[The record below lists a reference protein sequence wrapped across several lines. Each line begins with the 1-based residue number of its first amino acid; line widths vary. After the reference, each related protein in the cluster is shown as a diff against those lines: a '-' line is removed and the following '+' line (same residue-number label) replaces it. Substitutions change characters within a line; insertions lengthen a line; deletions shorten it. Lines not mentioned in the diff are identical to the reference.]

1 MKKNK
6 KLFAILTLVAFMMTL
21 VPAFAFAGDTATVTA
36 KITEEDN
43 KTATVLV
50 TANAAGEAKLPA
62 EEFTFS
68 LGDNVQKVTVTGEK
82 TSVSATFVVSKTAE
96 EQTIAATDIAAVS
109 ENFAETKAAE
119 ALTIKANPVM
129 VTEAAW
135 AAYLDNTT
143 DAGTFADFKTAQAAS
158 ALTGDDADK
167 AAVVA
172 SCASAGV
179 ANAYFAA
186 DAAYTTLKGD
196 VTTANLDAYKL
207 AYVAVTPSKLAKFTG
222 ISEDTL
228 TKINATSNLDVV
240 ADLVAGGS
248 GNNEGGTVSDKDVD
262 PATSGFGFN
271 YNNLNKNTG
280 VQIDLAVMFNDAARH
295 TTSEKA
301 NLVIWAEE
309 EGNAGTPTTGFT
321 VYNNGS
327 EAPKASSVS
336 PTINTTLTN
345 AYYVANASNDS
356 TLKAEFAR
364 SGKYTV
370 YAAIVDGSVSGV
382 TAAEAVKNL
391 TKITNGN
398 KSITIN
404 GATVNPK
411 DDYRATVKAGGK
423 TYSYLKDGQVA
434 ETISVTPNN
443 VADTYVKVT
452 LNSVD
457 KAGDMSRLVGKTVN
471 ISTNS
476 ANLTADKETA
486 TTDYA
491 GAFDFNLSG
500 SREGIYYVYVNCEG
514 FEIQLKVQVG
524 NTAATYITVAS
535 QPDAPV
541 ALFGGADDMD
551 IRVDLTDVNGN
562 VVRSANETTAPKGAE
577 SAFALN
583 NKYVS
588 FLSKPAGTILT
599 NDDLAL
605 RYNTADE
612 NYYVYMNGKTFD
624 KEGTYEIKIVLDN
637 GNYVT
642 VPFEVKR
649 FETPVSIQLDYEQT
663 TIELAG
669 KSNVPKVKYIDANGT
684 KQDASKKVTL
694 AGTGYAI
701 SNFANNGQITV
712 KNDEKYVGQ
721 TITVTAVD
729 SRYNL
734 TATTT
739 LLVAEE
745 AQGIA
750 FDTTAAQVNVNNKIG
765 FKVVDSNGNTV
776 SLGTNATVDDVQFI
790 ILDKPED
797 AKVSA
802 VLSGGSSDLESKG
815 TATMAL
821 TSNKVGDVKVQVLV
835 KATVPASNTSNTTGL
850 VTKYYTG
857 TETFK
862 VGKEAGSKTQVVM
875 SIGSHELVKNGVVST
890 IDAAP
895 MIQDNR
901 TFVPFR
907 ALAEAFGATVEFDA
921 TNNTVT
927 AKLNGTTVVMT
938 IGSSVMTVGDEAKT
952 LDVAPFISGD
962 RTMVPVRAVAEAFG
976 FNVEATSNP
985 DGTTADVVFTK

>member
-21 VPAFAFAGDTATVTA
+21 VPALAFAEAATSGNAVLPTIGDITISTDGNYTVEKTALVSA
-36 KITEEDN
+36 DN
-43 KTATVLV
+43 KIYAAT
-50 TANAAGEAKLPA
+50 
-62 EEFTFS
+62 
-68 LGDNVQKVTVTGEK
+68 
-82 TSVSATFVVSKTAE
+82 KTA
-96 EQTIAATDIAAVS
+96 D
-109 ENFAETKAAE
+109 AETYEVAQNAS
-119 ALTIKANPVM
+119 A
-129 VTEAAW
+129 VTEAAADTNYVAFPKGLTLDDKVDGI
-135 AAYLDNTT
+135 AASKVLTAAT
-143 DAGTFADFKTAQAAS
+143 IKTAQEKAV
-158 ALTGDDADK
+158 ADQK
-167 AAVVA
+167 AADEAEADAQAAKVDAAAEAFVA
-172 SCASAGV
+172 FVKDQTTDKLETFRGLNAAAKNAEAVADAVNDVTVEGYNFAKVAKGDIEYV
-179 ANAYFAA
+179 AN
-186 DAAYTTLKGD
+186 TSNT
-196 VTTANLDAYKL
+196 TTAITAYLKL
-207 AYVAVTPSKLAKFTG
+207 QKITDVNGDKEDGKPSK
-222 ISEDTL
+222 EP
-228 TKINATSNLDVV
+228 
-240 ADLVAGGS
+240 
-248 GNNEGGTVSDKDVD
+248 VD
-262 PATSGFGFN
+262 FATSGFGFN
-271 YNNLNKNTG
+271 YSNMNKNVNTKIALG
-280 VQIDLAVMFNDAARH
+280 IMFNDAARL
-295 TTSEKA
+295 TTDASA

-309 EGNAGTPTTGFT
+309 EGGAAGTPATGFT
-321 VYNNGS
+321 VYQNVDGTDV
-327 EAPKASSVS
+327 EASAVPES
-336 PTINTTLTN
+336 INKYLTN
-345 AYYVANASNDS
+345 AYYVTDVTNTS
-356 TLKAEFAR
+356 TLKAAFAR

-370 YAAIVDGSVSGV
+370 YAAIVDGSTVNGA

-398 KSITIN
+398 KAITIN
-404 GATVNPK
+404 GDTANPK

-423 TYSYLKDGQVA
+423 DYKYLKDGEVA
-434 ETISVTPNN
+434 GVISVTPNN
-443 VADTYVKVT
+443 VAETNVKVT

-457 KAGDMSRLVGKTVN
+457 EKGAMTRLVGKTVN
-471 ISTNS
+471 ISSNS
-476 ANLTADKETA
+476 ANLVPDKETA

-524 NTAATYITVAS
+524 NTAATYIAVAS

-562 VVRSANETTAPKGAE
+562 VVRSADKITAPKGAE
-577 SAFALN
+577 KAFARD

-605 RYNTADE
+605 RYDTDDE
-612 NYYVYMNGKTFD
+612 NYYVDMNGKTFD

-669 KSNVPKVKYIDANGT
+669 KSNIPKVKYIDANGT

-776 SLGTNATVDDVQFI
+776 SLGTNATVDDVQFV
-790 ILDKPED
+790 ILEKPED

-802 VLSGGSSDLESKG
+802 VLSGGSSDLKSKG

>member
-21 VPAFAFAGDTATVTA
+21 VPALAFAAGDATAADLSAPKVEKVELNADYSVKSTTLAPVTA
-36 KITEEDN
+36 GNKIYP
-43 KTATVLV
+43 V
-50 TANAAGEAKLPA
+50 TASSDKYTLAADAVETTTVGDAAGYVELAAGK
-62 EEFTFS
+62 
-68 LGDNVQKVTVTGEK
+68 
-82 TSVSATFVVSKTAE
+82 
-96 EQTIAATDIAAVS
+96 TIAAVDDIDASKVLTAAAIKTAQEKAVADQKAADK
-109 ENFAETKAAE
+109 AEADAQAAKVDAAAE
-119 ALTIKANPVM
+119 AFVAFVKDQTTDKLETFRGLNAAAKDAEAVAYAVNDVTVEGYNFAKVAKGDIEYVANPSN
-129 VTEAAW
+129 TTTAIT
-135 AAYLDNTT
+135 AYLKLQKIT
-143 DAGTFADFKTAQAAS
+143 DVNS
-158 ALTGDDADK
+158 DK
-167 AAVVA
+167 ED
-172 SCASAGV
+172 G
-179 ANAYFAA
+179 
-186 DAAYTTLKGD
+186 K
-196 VTTANLDAYKL
+196 
-207 AYVAVTPSKLAKFTG
+207 PSK
-222 ISEDTL
+222 EP
-228 TKINATSNLDVV
+228 
-240 ADLVAGGS
+240 
-248 GNNEGGTVSDKDVD
+248 VD
-262 PATSGFGFN
+262 FATSGFGFN
-271 YNNLNKNTG
+271 YSNMNKNVNTEIALG
-280 VQIDLAVMFNDAARH
+280 IMFNDAARL
-295 TTSEKA
+295 TTDASA

-309 EGNAGTPTTGFT
+309 EGGAAGTPATGFK
-321 VYNNGS
+321 VYTDDKKTS
-327 EAPKASSVS
+327 APSAS
-336 PTINTTLTN
+336 TLNPVLKN
-345 AYYVANASNDS
+345 AYYVTGVTNNS

-370 YAAIVDGSVSGV
+370 YAAIVNGPVSGA
-382 TAAEAVKNL
+382 TAAEAVKNM

-398 KSITIN
+398 KTIN
-404 GATVNPK
+404 INGDTANPK
-411 DDYRATVKAGGK
+411 DDYRATVKANGK
-423 TYSYLKDGQVA
+423 DYKYLKDGEVA
-434 ETISVTPNN
+434 GVISVTPNN
-443 VADTYVKVT
+443 VAETNVKVT

-457 KAGDMSRLVGKTVN
+457 KAGQMTRLVGKTVN
-471 ISTNS
+471 ISSNS
-476 ANLTADKETA
+476 ANLVPDKETA

-802 VLSGGSSDLESKG
+802 VLSGGSSDLKSKG

>member
-21 VPAFAFAGDTATVTA
+21 VPALAFAAGDATAADLSAPKVEKVELNADYSVKSTTLAPVTA
-36 KITEEDN
+36 GNKIYP
-43 KTATVLV
+43 V
-50 TANAAGEAKLPA
+50 TASSDKYTLAADAVETTTVGDAAGYVELAAGK
-62 EEFTFS
+62 
-68 LGDNVQKVTVTGEK
+68 
-82 TSVSATFVVSKTAE
+82 
-96 EQTIAATDIAAVS
+96 TIAAVDDIDASKVLTAAAIKTAQEKAVADQKAADK
-109 ENFAETKAAE
+109 AEADAQAAKVDAAAE
-119 ALTIKANPVM
+119 AFVAFVKDQTTDKLETFRGLNAAAKDAEAVADAVNDVTVEGYNFAKVAKGDIEYVANPSN
-129 VTEAAW
+129 TTTAIT
-135 AAYLDNTT
+135 AYLKLQKIT
-143 DAGTFADFKTAQAAS
+143 DVNS
-158 ALTGDDADK
+158 DK
-167 AAVVA
+167 ED
-172 SCASAGV
+172 G
-179 ANAYFAA
+179 
-186 DAAYTTLKGD
+186 K
-196 VTTANLDAYKL
+196 
-207 AYVAVTPSKLAKFTG
+207 PSK
-222 ISEDTL
+222 EP
-228 TKINATSNLDVV
+228 
-240 ADLVAGGS
+240 
-248 GNNEGGTVSDKDVD
+248 VD
-262 PATSGFGFN
+262 FATSGFGFN
-271 YNNLNKNTG
+271 YSNMNKNVNTEIALG
-280 VQIDLAVMFNDAARH
+280 IMFNDAARL
-295 TTSEKA
+295 TTDASA

-309 EGNAGTPTTGFT
+309 EGGAAGTPATGFK
-321 VYNNGS
+321 VYTDDKKTS
-327 EAPKASSVS
+327 APSAS
-336 PTINTTLTN
+336 TLNPVLKN
-345 AYYVANASNDS
+345 AYYVTGVTNNS

-370 YAAIVDGSVSGV
+370 YAAIIPADVDAINGD
-382 TAAEAVKNL
+382 TAAEAVKNM

-398 KSITIN
+398 KTIN
-404 GATVNPK
+404 INGDTANPK
-411 DDYRATVKAGGK
+411 DDYRATVKANGK
-423 TYSYLKDGQVA
+423 DYKYLKDGEVA
-434 ETISVTPNN
+434 GVISVTPNN
-443 VADTYVKVT
+443 VAETNVKVT

-457 KAGDMSRLVGKTVN
+457 KAGQMTRLVGKTVN
-471 ISTNS
+471 ISSNS
-476 ANLTADKETA
+476 ANLVPDKETA

-802 VLSGGSSDLESKG
+802 VLSGGSSDLKSKG

>member
-21 VPAFAFAGDTATVTA
+21 VPALAFAAGDATAADLSAPKVEKVELNADYSVKSTTLAPVTA
-36 KITEEDN
+36 GNKIYP
-43 KTATVLV
+43 V
-50 TANAAGEAKLPA
+50 TASSDKYTLAADAVETTTVGDAAGYVELAAGK
-62 EEFTFS
+62 
-68 LGDNVQKVTVTGEK
+68 
-82 TSVSATFVVSKTAE
+82 
-96 EQTIAATDIAAVS
+96 TIAAVDDIDASKVLTAAAIKTAQEKAVADQKAADK
-109 ENFAETKAAE
+109 AEADAQAAKVDAAAE
-119 ALTIKANPVM
+119 AFVAFVKDQTTDKLETFRGLNAAAKDAEAVADAVNDVTVEGYNFAKVAKGDIEYVANPSN
-129 VTEAAW
+129 TTTAIT
-135 AAYLDNTT
+135 AYLKLQKIT
-143 DAGTFADFKTAQAAS
+143 DVNS
-158 ALTGDDADK
+158 DK
-167 AAVVA
+167 ED
-172 SCASAGV
+172 G
-179 ANAYFAA
+179 
-186 DAAYTTLKGD
+186 K
-196 VTTANLDAYKL
+196 
-207 AYVAVTPSKLAKFTG
+207 PSK
-222 ISEDTL
+222 EP
-228 TKINATSNLDVV
+228 
-240 ADLVAGGS
+240 
-248 GNNEGGTVSDKDVD
+248 VD
-262 PATSGFGFN
+262 FATSGFGFN
-271 YNNLNKNTG
+271 YSNMNKNVNTEIALG
-280 VQIDLAVMFNDAARH
+280 IMFNDAARL
-295 TTSEKA
+295 TTDASA

-309 EGNAGTPTTGFT
+309 EGGAAGTPATGFK
-321 VYNNGS
+321 VYTDDKKTS
-327 EAPKASSVS
+327 APSAS
-336 PTINTTLTN
+336 TLNPVLKN
-345 AYYVANASNDS
+345 AYYVTGVTNNS

-370 YAAIVDGSVSGV
+370 YAAIVNGPVSGA
-382 TAAEAVKNL
+382 TAAEAVKNM

-398 KSITIN
+398 KTIN
-404 GATVNPK
+404 INGDTANPK
-411 DDYRATVKAGGK
+411 DDYRATVKANGK
-423 TYSYLKDGQVA
+423 DYKYLKDGEVA
-434 ETISVTPNN
+434 GVISVTPNN
-443 VADTYVKVT
+443 VAETNVKVT

-457 KAGDMSRLVGKTVN
+457 KAGQMTRLVGKTVN
-471 ISTNS
+471 ISSNS
-476 ANLTADKETA
+476 ANLVPDKETA

-802 VLSGGSSDLESKG
+802 VLSGGSSDLKSKG